1 MMKLLLWKTCIVAD
15 LSTILQ
21 VVKMGRLAS
30 TQPTEAQWE
39 MFAAGVEMFGSKFLR
54 VNDAQAKLIAE
65 FMRNKK
71 NLSEVT
77 GVQEE
82 EVQKFAQSFAEAASV
97 EAPIRII
104 CKNCHTMNTLGD

>member
-1 MMKLLLWKTCIVAD
+1 
-15 LSTILQ
+15 
-21 VVKMGRLAS
+21 MGRLAS
-30 TQPTEAQWE
+30 TQPHEAQWE
-39 MFAAGVEMFGSKFLR
+39 MFAAGVEMFGAKFLR

-71 NLSEVT
+71 NLSEVA

>member
-1 MMKLLLWKTCIVAD
+1 MVD
-15 LSTILQ
+15 LSTMLQ

-30 TQPTEAQWE
+30 SQPVEAQWE

-54 VNDAQAKLIAE
+54 VNTAQAKLIAE

-71 NLSEVT
+71 NLSEVA

-82 EVQKFAQSFAEAASV
+82 EVQKFAQLFAEAASTG
-97 EAPIRII
+97 APIRII
-104 CKNCHTMNTLGD
+104 CKSCHTMNTLGD